1 MYPHTNFFFSF
12 SFLVSLPKER
22 NPVSC
27 NNITCFSFSGQKA
40 LMNENHLPLS
50 YFWEKRFI
58 WAWEHGGPKKIIVG
72 TVELF
77 IIDQCSLALNIMIKT
92 G

>member
-1 MYPHTNFFFSF
+1 MYPRTNFIVF
-12 SFLVSLPKER
+12 FLVSLPKER

-58 WAWEHGGPKKIIVG
+58 WAWEHGGPKKIMVG
-72 TVELF
+72 IVELF
-77 IIDQCSLALNIMIKT
+77 IIDHVLWH
-92 G
+92 